1 METPVSFG
9 DQIAAF
15 SLTKYRSL
23 PQKGK
28 PQIPQREWT
37 VLAAIILIHGAISSF
52 PPPLFL
58 LLLFFVSRPV
68 TLKYFLIISQ

>member
-52 PPPLFL
+52 PPSFVLI
-58 LLLFFVSRPV
+58 FFCFPSR
-68 TLKYFLIISQ
+68 YS